1 MAGRLR
7 HFYVSQG
14 FLRARI
20 AERELPGRDGGA
32 GVGFPGDGG
41 RQVRVE
47 RIRFTGNSGIRT
59 SELRE
64 RLVQQLRDG
73 INTDPATGADPY
85 VADAV
90 GIAGTQVA
98 SRRPRVRVEPETVFE
113 PVLYARALKQIEDLY
128 KSQGYLSVR
137 AGPPR
142 PEPIAGDDHRL
153 AVTIP
158 IVEAERTLVSRVA
171 VEGGLEVAGSEIDA
185 A

>member
-20 AERELPGRDGGA
+20 AERELPGRDGA
-32 GVGFPGDGG
+32 AEIVFTVDEG

-98 SRRPRVRVEPETVFE
+98 SRRPRVRAGPETVFE
-113 PVLYARALKQIEDLY
+113 PVLSARALKQMEDLY
-128 KSQGYLSVR
+128 KSEGKRTVR
-137 AGPPR
+137 AARPR
-142 PEPIAGDDHRL
+142 IDRYAG
-153 AVTIP
+153 A
-158 IVEAERTLVSRVA
+158 
-171 VEGGLEVAGSEIDA
+171 
-185 A
+185 